1 MIEIER
7 YGERLIGCI
16 DCNCWQ
22 GRKSAF
28 IVDLSVEDIQA
39 LRALVSDVHRSEVSG
54 HPAGS
59 NYHLRVIGGSNSKS
73 TSG

>member
-1 MIEIER
+1 MECARCHQPMIEIDH

-22 GRKSAF
+22 GRMSAF

-39 LRALVSDVHRSEVSG
+39 LRELETNGRQARPIRRDV
-54 HPAGS
+54 
-59 NYHLRVIGGSNSKS
+59 GGD
-73 TSG
+73 

>member
-1 MIEIER
+1 MIEIDR

-39 LRALVSDVHRSEVSG
+39 LRALETNGRQAR
-54 HPAGS
+54 PI
-59 NYHLRVIGGSNSKS
+59 R
-73 TSG
+73 